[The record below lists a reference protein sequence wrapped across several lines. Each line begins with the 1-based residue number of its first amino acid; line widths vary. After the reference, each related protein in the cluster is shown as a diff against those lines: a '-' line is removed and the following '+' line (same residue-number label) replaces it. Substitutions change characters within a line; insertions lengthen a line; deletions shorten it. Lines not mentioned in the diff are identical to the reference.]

1 MLPKRQRALDVR
13 STYYI
18 VTLSCGCAA
27 ANAGTAFDAAWN
39 ARFDQWWWTN
49 SASRSQHVLSRPP
62 SASGTDILQL
72 RRTAR
77 CISFLGEEV
86 TPRFTW
92 IPNTGPIALPRS
104 LSTSHA
110 TALTFLGRK
119 PPPSQPAPD
128 AVKEVIHIDTVQ
140 AVSITIRCTA
150 TKSGASLARYR
161 RPGAVVP
168 PDARPSSHATP
179 LQGARATSCRK
190 TLRQVTPVQW
200 QEREA
205 NQLPETGEMTSTTP
219 RRHRGIS
226 LGFDHVS

>member
-1 MLPKRQRALDVR
+1 MLPKRQGALDVR

-39 ARFDQWWWTN
+39 ARFHQRWWTN
-49 SASRSQHVLSRPP
+49 SASRSHVLPRPP

-77 CISFLGEEV
+77 CISFLWEEV

-119 PPPSQPAPD
+119 PTSPRCCKGGHTHRHSSSRVHHDSMHGSQ
-128 AVKEVIHIDTVQ
+128 VGSQ
-140 AVSITIRCTA
+140 
-150 TKSGASLARYR
+150 L
-161 RPGAVVP
+161 GAVQK
-168 PDARPSSHATP
+168 ARRCRT
-179 LQGARATSCRK
+179 ARRQAIVTCHSTSGG
-190 TLRQVTPVQW
+190 TTDILPQDPASVTPVQW